1 MSDPPV
7 PNGGPNQAKQPGSL
21 PDLARLVEVAG
32 ASKKVFVV
40 TNPVFETIGRSL
52 LSLALI

>member
-7 PNGGPNQAKQPGSL
+7 PNGGPIRAKQPGSL

-40 TNPVFETIGRSL
+40 TNPVFETIERSL